1 VVEWEDED
9 EDELVESHLC
19 LTYPPLLATWLP
31 TRGLW
36 RWRRRR
42 IHRRGWRG
50 AAGVPQPKKH
60 KVRGEATVP
69 HPSKEPTTEEGKLL
83 IEPNGVE

>member
-1 VVEWEDED
+1 MEAEETEDTQEGM
-9 EDELVESHLC
+9 EGEGME
-19 LTYPPLLATWLP
+19 
-31 TRGLW
+31 GE
-36 RWRRRR
+36 
-42 IHRRGWRG
+42 GMEGG